1 MKVEPSRF
9 APRHRRILEEAAR
22 WGSERRQPVWLVGG
36 PVRDALLGR
45 ESADVD
51 LAVERGAPQLAQSLA
66 DRLGGRAIEHSE
78 FLTAAALLAD
88 GEIVDIVTTRRE
100 TYATPGALPRVRAGT
115 IRDDLL
121 RRDFSVNAIAL
132 ELSSGA
138 IVDPTRGRSDL
149 QASAI
154 RVLHERSFLDD
165 PTRIFRALRLGSR
178 LGFALEA
185 KTAELLRDAIAS
197 NAPATVS
204 RQRLW
209 RELRLAM
216 LEERGADAL
225 DALAAAGALDTLL
238 GSVRKEARVELLRR
252 AETLRRQPGIDA
264 ELLFL
269 DALLAPGSNCAL
281 VVPGSGLSRHRQAIL
296 RSLRAAGDVAA
307 RVAAASGRD
316 DRSALLD
323 QLPAETL
330 AVLQYDERAAEAA
343 KDQLRYRETALPFDG
358 TQLEVPAGAHVGA
371 ALRDARRAI
380 AHGAIQPEDALAFAR
395 ARALEYLHR
404 R

>member
-1 MKVEPSRF
+1 MKLEPSRF
-9 APRHRRILEEAAR
+9 APRHRRILQEAAR
-22 WGSERRQPVWLVGG
+22 WGSERQQPVWLVGG

-51 LAVERGAPQLAQSLA
+51 LAVERGAPLLAQELA
-66 DRLGGRAIEHSE
+66 DRLGGRAVEHSA

-88 GEIVDIVTTRRE
+88 GEIVDVVTTRRE
-100 TYATPGALPRVRAGT
+100 TYPTPGALPRVRAGT

-121 RRDFSVNAIAL
+121 RRDLSINAIAL

-138 IVDPTRGRSDL
+138 VVDPTRGRADVE
-149 QASAI
+149 ASAI
-154 RVLHERSFLDD
+154 RVLHEGSFLDD

-178 LGFALEA
+178 LGFTLEA
-185 KTAELLRDAIAS
+185 KTADLLRSALAS

-204 RQRLW
+204 RERLW

-216 LEERGADAL
+216 LEERAADAL
-225 DALAAAGALDTLL
+225 EALASAGALDALL
-238 GSVRKEARVELLRR
+238 GSVRSSARGELLRR
-252 AETLRRQPGIDA
+252 AEALRQQPGIDA

-269 DALLAPGSNCAL
+269 DALLGPDATPSQVL
-281 VVPGSGLSRHRQAIL
+281 PGSGLSSHRQMIL
-296 RSLRAAGDVAA
+296 RSLRAAEDVAA
-307 RVAAASGRD
+307 RVAAAAGREE
-316 DRSALLD
+316 RVALLD
-323 QLPAETL
+323 QIPAETL
-330 AVLQYDERAAEAA
+330 AVLQLDPRAAEAA

-371 ALRDARRAI
+371 ALREARRAI
-380 AHGAIQPEDALAFAR
+380 ALGAIPPEEALAFAR

-404 R
+404 Q